1 MRTMTFN
8 RVYDRALMKAYTAR
22 IELHSLAS
30 EAAHEGMTASYARA
44 MEYWEAQRDA
54 ADESIAAIVSLR
66 VRLGLDRLT
75 ATADDLAT
83 YPRP

>member
-30 EAAHEGMTASYARA
+30 EAAYEGMTASYARA
-44 MEYWEAQRDA
+44 TEYWEAQRDA
-54 ADESIAAIVSLR
+54 ADAALTAVVGLR
-66 VRLGLDRLT
+66 ARLGLALD
-75 ATADDLAT
+75 
-83 YPRP
+83 